1 MINIK
6 LKNFSQNPISKSRRR
21 YKEVQAMRVN
31 FNYEASSTHTAYLVN
46 QREMGKSLLRLSTG
60 MRILEASDDAAGLFI
75 ADQLSIVA
83 TGLQEGNRNIST
95 GISALRIA
103 ENAAGQIF
111 DRLRGIYS
119 RAIRAANDINDPNA
133 RAALQREVANLT
145 DAIQKIGTDTEYN
158 GIKLLDGTF
167 QNKYIHYGARMDQVV
182 NVSIADVRAQ
192 SLGAHIAQ
200 GLGATFTS
208 SSTTT
213 GGTLTNLLNTTSAP
227 PGALGVAGA
236 DNFRL
241 DGGDYV
247 RINGAT
253 VYQNTSTAAADRR
266 LVDAATLAKN
276 INENANLKAIGI
288 EAKAVNISV
297 ANAYTSPITASVSG
311 TPTGTATISL
321 NFYVGDGT
329 KVINIDDFASV
340 SGSSVTT
347 MGLDQLV
354 SQINSQASAR
364 GVPIVAMNDGGRL
377 KLVTTNGETIAIEA
391 KVDASTVTFA
401 ASDSLT
407 VNINYSQLLEGAST
421 TAVSHTVNGSS
432 DTRYSAAVKVGR
444 ITIAANETFN
454 LAYSGVSGTDI
465 GLNFDIASGS
475 SATFSNLYTIDLS
488 TNARAERA
496 LMIVSKALQKVDTIR
511 SQIGATMNNLQSIFD
526 AQKVGYDNTKQ
537 AENVIRNTDYAE
549 EMSNFTTLQIKMQST
564 IAMLAQANALPQ
576 LVLQLLR

>member
-1 MINIK
+1 
-6 LKNFSQNPISKSRRR
+6 
-21 YKEVQAMRVN
+21 MRVN
-31 FNYEASSTHTAYLVN
+31 FNYEASSTHTAYLTN
-46 QREMGKSLLRLSTG
+46 QREMSKSLLRLSTG

-75 ADQLSIVA
+75 ADQLSLVA

-103 ENAAGQIF
+103 ENASGQIF
-111 DRLRGIYS
+111 DRLKGIYS
-119 RAIRAANDINDPNA
+119 RAVRAANDINDPNA
-133 RAALQREVANLT
+133 RAALQREVTNLT

-192 SLGAHIAQ
+192 ILGAHIAQ
-200 GLGATFTS
+200 GLGATYTS
-208 SSTTT
+208 RTATDGVDLTT
-213 GGTLTNLLNTTSAP
+213 LLDT
-227 PGALGVAGA
+227 GALGVAGA
-236 DNFRL
+236 ANFRL

-253 VYQNTSTAAADRR
+253 VYQNTSTLPADRR

-276 INENANLKAIGI
+276 INENSNLKAIGI
-288 EAKAVNISV
+288 EAKAVNTSV
-297 ANAYTSPITASVSG
+297 ANSYTSPVTANSG
-311 TPTGTATISL
+311 STGTATIDL

-329 KVINIDDFASV
+329 KSFTITGFATVNDESV
-340 SGSSVTT
+340 NT
-347 MGLDQLV
+347 MGLDELV
-354 SQINSQASAR
+354 SQINSQTSAR

-391 KVDASTVTFA
+391 SVSGGTGVDI
-401 ASDSLT
+401 
-407 VNINYSQLLEGAST
+407 NIDYSQLLYGAGS
-421 TAVSHTVNGSS
+421 VNHTGPGF
-432 DTRYSAAVKVGR
+432 SAAVKVGR
-444 ITIAANETFN
+444 VTIAANETFN
-454 LAYSGVSGTDI
+454 LAYSGVSASGE
-465 GLNFDIASGS
+465 GLNFEIADGA
-475 SATFSNLYTIDLS
+475 SAIFSNLYYTIDLS
-488 TNARAERA
+488 TNAGEERA

-537 AENVIRNTDYAE
+537 AENVIRNADYAE
-549 EMSNFTTLQIKMQST
+549 EMSNFTSLQIKMQST

>member
-1 MINIK
+1 
-6 LKNFSQNPISKSRRR
+6 
-21 YKEVQAMRVN
+21 MRVN
-31 FNYEASSTHTAYLVN
+31 FNYEASSTHTAYLTN

-103 ENAAGQIF
+103 ENASGQIF
-111 DRLRGIYS
+111 DRLKGIYS

-192 SLGAHIAQ
+192 SLGAYTVQ
-200 GLGATFTS
+200 GLGATYTN
-208 SSTTT
+208 TTPVNT
-213 GGTLTNLLNTTSAP
+213 GGTLANLLNTASGSE
-227 PGALGVAGA
+227 GALGVAGA
-236 DNFRL
+236 ANFRL

-253 VYQNTSTAAADRR
+253 VYQNTSTAAIDRR

-288 EAKAVNISV
+288 EAKAVNTSV
-297 ANAYTSPITASVSG
+297 ANSYTSPITASVTG
-311 TPTGTATISL
+311 TPAGTATISL

-329 KVINIDDFASV
+329 KVINIDNFASV
-340 SGSSVTT
+340 SASGVTT
-347 MGLDQLV
+347 MGLDELV

-391 KVDASTVTFA
+391 KVDASGVTFG
-401 ASDSLT
+401 SGESIT
-407 VNINYSQLLEGAST
+407 VNINYSQLLGGAST
-421 TAVSHTVNGSS
+421 TAVSHNLSGGSGGS
-432 DTRYSAAVKVGR
+432 TRYSAAVKVGSV
-444 ITIAANETFN
+444 TIAANETFN
-454 LAYSGVSGTDI
+454 LAYSGVSDTTATANE
-465 GLNFDIASGS
+465 GLNFDVVSGS

-488 TNARAERA
+488 TNAGAERA

-549 EMSNFTTLQIKMQST
+549 EMSNFTTLQIRMQST

>member
-1 MINIK
+1 
-6 LKNFSQNPISKSRRR
+6 
-21 YKEVQAMRVN
+21 MRVN

-111 DRLRGIYS
+111 DRLKGIYS

-133 RAALQREVANLT
+133 RTALQREVANLT

-167 QNKYIHYGARMDQVV
+167 QNKYIHYGPRMDQVV

-200 GLGATFTS
+200 GLGATYTS
-208 SSTTT
+208 GTATAGGNLTT
-213 GGTLTNLLNTTSAP
+213 LLDT
-227 PGALGVAGA
+227 GALGVAGA
-236 DNFRL
+236 ANFRL
-241 DGGDYV
+241 DYGDYV

-253 VYQNTSTAAADRR
+253 VYQNTSTTDRY
-266 LVDAATLAKN
+266 LVDAATLANN
-276 INENANLKAIGI
+276 INENASLRAIGI
-288 EAKAVNISV
+288 EAKAVNTSV
-297 ANAYTSPITASVSG
+297 ANAYTNPVTL
-311 TPTGTATISL
+311 TATPSTGAATIDL
-321 NFYVGDGT
+321 KFYVGDGT
-329 KVINIDDFASV
+329 KEFTITGFASV
-340 SGSSVTT
+340 NASSVVT
-347 MGLDQLV
+347 MGLDELV
-354 SQINSQASAR
+354 SQINSRASAN

-391 KVDASTVTFA
+391 RVNVTTA
-401 ASDSLT
+401 GSGSIVID
-407 VNINYSQLLEGAST
+407 YRQLLAGEGIATASHNYAAAAT
-421 TAVSHTVNGSS
+421 T
-432 DTRYSAAVKVGR
+432 YSAAVKVGR
-444 ITIAANETFN
+444 ITIAANETFT
-454 LAYSGVSGTDI
+454 LAYNGVSASGE
-465 GLNFDIASGS
+465 GLNFDIADGA
-475 SATFSNLYTIDLS
+475 SAIFSNLYTIDLS
-488 TNARAERA
+488 TNAGAERA
-496 LMIVSKALQKVDTIR
+496 LMIVSKALQKVDTVR
-511 SQIGATMNNLQSIFD
+511 SQIGAVMNNLQSIFD
-526 AQKVGYDNTKQ
+526 SQKVGYDNTKQ

-549 EMSNFTTLQIKMQST
+549 EMSNFTTLQIRMQST

>member
-1 MINIK
+1 MINVK
-6 LKNFSQNPISKSRRR
+6 LKKFSQNPISKNRRP

-31 FNYEASSTHTAYLVN
+31 FNYEAASTHTAYLVN

-75 ADQLSIVA
+75 ADQLSLVA

-103 ENAAGQIF
+103 ENASGQIF
-111 DRLRGIYS
+111 DRLKGIYS
-119 RAIRAANDINDPNA
+119 RAVRAANDINDPNA

-192 SLGAHIAQ
+192 SLGAYIAQ
-200 GLGATFTS
+200 GMGATYV
-208 SSTTT
+208 STTAAAS
-213 GGTLTNLLNTTSAP
+213 GGDLTTLLTA
-227 PGALGVAGA
+227 GALSGA
-236 DNFRL
+236 LNFKL
-241 DGGDYV
+241 DAGDYV
-247 RINGAT
+247 RINGTT
-253 VYQNTSTAAADRR
+253 VYQYSGTPE
-266 LVDAATLAKN
+266 LVDAAKLAKN

-288 EAKAVNISV
+288 EAKAVNTSV
-297 ANAYTSPITASVSG
+297 ANPYTNPVTVSG
-311 TPTGTATISL
+311 TPTTGSATIDL
-321 NFYVGDGT
+321 KFYVGDGT
-329 KVINIDDFASV
+329 KTFTITGFATV
-340 SGSSVTT
+340 NGGSVTT
-347 MGLDQLV
+347 MGLDELV
-354 SQINSQASAR
+354 SQINSKASAN

-391 KVDASTVTFA
+391 
-401 ASDSLT
+401 T
-407 VNINYSQLLEGAST
+407 VNVATAADAGTINIDYSQLLEGVST
-421 TAVSHTVNGSS
+421 TPVSHNYTAAATS
-432 DTRYSAAVKVGR
+432 YSAAVKVGR
-444 ITIAANETFN
+444 VTIAANETFN
-454 LAYSGVSGTDI
+454 LAYSGVSGTGE

-511 SQIGATMNNLQSIFD
+511 SQIGAVMNNLQSIFD

-537 AENVIRNTDYAE
+537 AESVIRNTDYAE
-549 EMSNFTTLQIKMQST
+549 EMSNFTSLQIKMQST

-576 LVLQLLR
+576 MVLQLLR

>member
-1 MINIK
+1 
-6 LKNFSQNPISKSRRR
+6 
-21 YKEVQAMRVN
+21 
-31 FNYEASSTHTAYLVN
+31 
-46 QREMGKSLLRLSTG
+46 MGKSLLRLSTG

-133 RAALQREVANLT
+133 RASLQREVANLI

-182 NVSIADVRAQ
+182 NVSVSDVRAQ

-200 GLGATFTS
+200 GLGATYTN
-208 SSTTT
+208 TTPVEK
-213 GGTLTNLLNTTSAP
+213 GGTLADLLDTTDGEE
-227 PGALGVAGA
+227 GALGVAGA
-236 DNFRL
+236 ANFRL
-241 DGGDYV
+241 DNGDYV
-247 RINGAT
+247 RINGTT
-253 VYQNTSTAAADRR
+253 VYQNTSTTNRY

-288 EAKAVNISV
+288 EAKAVNTSV
-297 ANAYTSPITASVSG
+297 ANAYTNPVSVSG
-311 TPTGTATISL
+311 FSGEDGAATINL
-321 NFYVGDGT
+321 RFYVGDGT
-329 KVINIDDFASV
+329 KVINIDNFATV
-340 SGSSVTT
+340 NTSSVVT
-347 MGLDQLV
+347 MGLDDLV
-354 SQINSQASAR
+354 SAINSQASAG

-391 KVDASTVTFA
+391 
-401 ASDSLT
+401 T
-407 VNINYSQLLEGAST
+407 VNVTTAADAGNIRIDYSQLLQGGLTVEHDYT
-421 TAVSHTVNGSS
+421 TDGLT
-432 DTRYSAAVKVGR
+432 YSAAVKVGR

-454 LAYSGVSGTDI
+454 LAYSGVSGTGT
-465 GLNFDIASGS
+465 GLNFDIADGA
-475 SATFSNLYTIDLS
+475 SAIFSNLYTIDLS
-488 TNARAERA
+488 TNAGAERA

-511 SQIGATMNNLQSIFD
+511 SQIGAVMNNLQSIFD

-537 AENVIRNTDYAE
+537 AESVIRNTDYAE

-564 IAMLAQANALPQ
+564 IAMLAQANTLPQ

>member
-1 MINIK
+1 
-6 LKNFSQNPISKSRRR
+6 
-21 YKEVQAMRVN
+21 MRVN

-75 ADQLSIVA
+75 ADQLSLVA

-103 ENAAGQIF
+103 ENASGQIF
-111 DRLRGIYS
+111 DRLKGIYS

-192 SLGAHIAQ
+192 SLGAYIAQ
-200 GLGATFTS
+200 GLGATYTN
-208 SSTTT
+208 TTPVSN
-213 GGTLTNLLNTTSAP
+213 GGNLNNLLDTTAGNE
-227 PGALGVAGA
+227 GALGVAGA

-241 DGGDYV
+241 DNGDYV
-247 RINGAT
+247 RINGTT
-253 VYQNTSTAAADRR
+253 VYQYDSTTGTG
-266 LVDAATLAKN
+266 LVDAAKLAKN
-276 INENANLKAIGI
+276 INENSNLKAIGI
-288 EAKAVNISV
+288 EAKAVNTSV
-297 ANAYTSPITASVSG
+297 ANAYTNPVTASG
-311 TPTGTATISL
+311 TPGTDTATINL

-329 KVINIDDFASV
+329 KRFTISNFATV
-340 SGSSVTT
+340 DGSSVNT
-347 MGLDQLV
+347 MGLDELV
-354 SQINSQASAR
+354 SKINSEASAK

-391 KVDASTVTFA
+391 AVNVTGGAPTVDI
-401 ASDSLT
+401 D
-407 VNINYSQLLEGAST
+407 YSQLLEGAST
-421 TAVSHTVNGSS
+421 VAGHDATNGF
-432 DTRYSAAVKVGR
+432 SAAVKVGR
-444 ITIAANETFN
+444 VTIAANETFN
-454 LAYSGVSGTDI
+454 LTYNGVSGTGT
-465 GLNFDIASGS
+465 GLNFDIANGA
-475 SATFSNLYTIDLS
+475 SAIFSNLYTIDLS
-488 TNARAERA
+488 TNAGAERA

-549 EMSNFTTLQIKMQST
+549 EMSNFTSLQIKMQST

-576 LVLQLLR
+576 MVLQLLR

>member
-1 MINIK
+1 
-6 LKNFSQNPISKSRRR
+6 
-21 YKEVQAMRVN
+21 MRVN

-60 MRILEASDDAAGLFI
+60 MRILEAADDAAGLFI

-167 QNKYIHYGARMDQVV
+167 QNKYIHYGARMDQVL

-192 SLGAHIAQ
+192 SLGAYTVQAQ
-200 GLGATFTS
+200 GATYTS

-213 GGTLTNLLNTTSAP
+213 GGNLTNLVNTTSTP
-227 PGALGVAGA
+227 PGALGGSGA
-236 DNFRL
+236 ANFRL
-241 DGGDYV
+241 DSGDEV
-247 RINGAT
+247 KINGVT
-253 VYQNTSTAAADRR
+253 VYSLPSSATSSH
-266 LVDAATLAKN
+266 LVDAATLARN
-276 INENANLKAIGI
+276 INNHPDLKAIGI
-288 EAKAVNISV
+288 EAKAINTSV
-297 ANAYTSPITASVSG
+297 AKAYNTSGTGAVVTASASLSSSR
-311 TPTGTATISL
+311 TATIDL
-321 NFYVGDGT
+321 KFYVGDGT
-329 KVINIDDFASV
+329 IDFTVTGFASV
-340 SGSSVTT
+340 SASGTSAPATVIS
-347 MGLDQLV
+347 LDELV
-354 SQINSQASAR
+354 SKINSAAATA
-364 GVPIVAMNDGGRL
+364 GAPITAINDGGRL
-377 KLVTTNGETIAIEA
+377 KLLTNNGETIAIEA
-391 KVDASTVTFA
+391 KVNISSALSGTDT
-401 ASDSLT
+401 LT
-407 VNINYSQLLEGAST
+407 VNIDYSQLLELPAST
-421 TAVSHTVNGSS
+421 TPVAHTFSS
-432 DTRYSAAVKVGR
+432 SSGTVLYSAAVKVGR
-444 ITIAANETFN
+444 VTIAANEAFN
-454 LAYSGVSGTDI
+454 FTYSGVSDNGTSANE
-465 GLNFDIASGS
+465 GLNFDIASGAS
-475 SATFSNLYTIDLS
+475 TPFSNLYTIDLS
-488 TNARAERA
+488 TNAGAERA
-496 LMIVSKALQKVDTIR
+496 LMIVSKALQKVDTVR

-526 AQKVGYDNTKQ
+526 SQKVGYDNTKQ

-549 EMSNFTTLQIKMQST
+549 EMANFTTLQIRMQST

>member
-1 MINIK
+1 MINVK
-6 LKNFSQNPISKSRRR
+6 LKKFSQNPISKNRRP

-31 FNYEASSTHTAYLVN
+31 FNYEAASTHTAYLVN

-75 ADQLSIVA
+75 ADQLSLVA

-103 ENAAGQIF
+103 ENASGQIF
-111 DRLRGIYS
+111 DRLKGIYS

-133 RAALQREVANLT
+133 RAALQREVANLI

-192 SLGAHIAQ
+192 SLGAYIAQ
-200 GLGATFTS
+200 GMGAAYV
-208 SSTTT
+208 STTAAAS
-213 GGTLTNLLNTTSAP
+213 GGDLTTLLTA
-227 PGALGVAGA
+227 GALSGA
-236 DNFRL
+236 LNFKL
-241 DGGDYV
+241 DAGDYV
-247 RINGAT
+247 RINGTT
-253 VYQNTSTAAADRR
+253 VYQYSGTPE
-266 LVDAATLAKN
+266 LVDAAKLAKN

-288 EAKAVNISV
+288 EAKAVNTSV
-297 ANAYTSPITASVSG
+297 ANPYTNPVTVTD
-311 TPTGTATISL
+311 TPTTGSATIDL
-321 NFYVGDGT
+321 KFYVGDGT
-329 KVINIDDFASV
+329 KTFTITGFATV
-340 SGSSVTT
+340 NGGSVTT
-347 MGLDQLV
+347 MGLDELV
-354 SQINSQASAR
+354 SQINSKASAN

-391 KVDASTVTFA
+391 
-401 ASDSLT
+401 T
-407 VNINYSQLLEGAST
+407 VNVVTAADAGTINIDYSQLLEGAST
-421 TAVSHTVNGSS
+421 TPVSHNYTAAATS
-432 DTRYSAAVKVGR
+432 YSAAVKVGR
-444 ITIAANETFN
+444 VTIAANETFN
-454 LAYSGVSGTDI
+454 LAYGGVSGTGE
-465 GLNFDIASGS
+465 GLNFDITTGS

-488 TNARAERA
+488 TNAGAERA

-511 SQIGATMNNLQSIFD
+511 SQIGAVMNNLQSIFD
-526 AQKVGYDNTKQ
+526 AQKVSYDNTKQ

-549 EMSNFTTLQIKMQST
+549 EMSNFTSLQIKMQST

>member
-1 MINIK
+1 MINVK
-6 LKNFSQNPISKSRRR
+6 LKNFSQNPISKNRRP

-75 ADQLSIVA
+75 ADQLSLVA

-111 DRLRGIYS
+111 DRLKGIYS

-133 RAALQREVANLT
+133 RAALQREVANLI

-192 SLGAHIAQ
+192 SLGAYIAQ
-200 GLGATFTS
+200 GMGATYV
-208 SSTTT
+208 STTAVAT
-213 GGTLTNLLNTTSAP
+213 GGERNLLLADD
-227 PGALGVAGA
+227 GALGGA
-236 DNFRL
+236 PNFRL
-241 DGGDYV
+241 DYGDYV
-247 RINGAT
+247 RINGTT
-253 VYQNTSTAAADRR
+253 VYENTSTTDRY
-266 LVDAATLAKN
+266 LIDAATLAKN

-288 EAKAVNISV
+288 EAKAVNTSV
-297 ANAYTSPITASVSG
+297 ANPYTSPVTATG
-311 TPTGTATISL
+311 TPGTDTATIDL
-321 NFYVGDGT
+321 TFYVGDGT
-329 KVINIDDFASV
+329 KYFTITGFASV
-340 SGSSVTT
+340 DGSSVTT
-347 MGLDQLV
+347 MGLDELV
-354 SQINSQASAR
+354 SQINSKASAN

-391 KVDASTVTFA
+391 KVHVTGGTP
-401 ASDSLT
+401 SVTID
-407 VNINYSQLLEGAST
+407 YGQLLEGT
-421 TAVSHTVNGSS
+421 GSVTHS
-432 DTRYSAAVKVGR
+432 GGTDSYSAAVKVGR

-454 LAYSGVSGTDI
+454 LAYGGVSGTGE
-465 GLNFDIASGS
+465 GLNFDITTGS

-488 TNARAERA
+488 TNAGAERA

-511 SQIGATMNNLQSIFD
+511 SQIGAVMNNLQSIFD
-526 AQKVGYDNTKQ
+526 AQKVAYDNTKQ

-549 EMSNFTTLQIKMQST
+549 EMSNFTSLQIKMQST

>member
-1 MINIK
+1 M
-6 LKNFSQNPISKSRRR
+6 
-21 YKEVQAMRVN
+21 EVQAMRVN

-60 MRILEASDDAAGLFI
+60 MRILEAADDAAGLFI

-103 ENAAGQIF
+103 ENASGQIF
-111 DRLRGIYS
+111 DRLKGIYS

-167 QNKYIHYGARMDQVV
+167 RNKYIHYGARMDQVV

-200 GLGATFTS
+200 GLGATYTN
-208 SSTTT
+208 TAPVTK
-213 GGTLTNLLNTTSAP
+213 GGDLTRLLDTEDGDE
-227 PGALGVAGA
+227 GALGVAGA
-236 DNFRL
+236 ANFRL
-241 DGGDYV
+241 DYGDYV

-253 VYQNTSTAAADRR
+253 VYQNTSTTDRY

-288 EAKAVNISV
+288 EAKAVNTSV
-297 ANAYTSPITASVSG
+297 ANAYTNPVTVTGFSG
-311 TPTGTATISL
+311 TTGEATIDL
-321 NFYVGDGT
+321 KFYVGDGT
-329 KVINIDDFASV
+329 KDFTITGFASV
-340 SGSSVTT
+340 NTSSVVT
-347 MGLDQLV
+347 MGLDELV

-391 KVDASTVTFA
+391 KVNVTTA
-401 ASDSLT
+401 AT
-407 VNINYSQLLEGAST
+407 AGTINIDYSQLLEGGSVVDHDYTDDT
-421 TAVSHTVNGSS
+421 TT
-432 DTRYSAAVKVGR
+432 YSAAVKVGR

-454 LAYSGVSGTDI
+454 LAYSGVSANSE
-465 GLNFDIASGS
+465 GLNFDIDDGAS
-475 SATFSNLYTIDLS
+475 AIFSNLYTIDLS
-488 TNARAERA
+488 TNAGAERA

>member
-1 MINIK
+1 
-6 LKNFSQNPISKSRRR
+6 
-21 YKEVQAMRVN
+21 MRVN

-167 QNKYIHYGARMDQVV
+167 QNKYIHYGPRMDQVV

-192 SLGAHIAQ
+192 SLGAYTVQ
-200 GLGATFTS
+200 GQGATYTS

-213 GGTLTNLLNTTSAP
+213 GGNLTNLLDTTSTP

-236 DNFRL
+236 ANFRL

-253 VYQNTSTAAADRR
+253 VYQNTSAAAADRR
-266 LVDAATLAKN
+266 LVDAATLANN

-288 EAKAVNISV
+288 EAKAVNTSV
-297 ANAYTSPITASVSG
+297 ANAYTNPVTVTGFSG
-311 TPTGTATISL
+311 TTGAATIDL
-321 NFYVGDGT
+321 KFYVGDGT
-329 KVINIDDFASV
+329 KDFTITGFASV
-340 SGSSVTT
+340 NTSSVVT
-347 MGLDQLV
+347 MGLDELV

-391 KVDASTVTFA
+391 KVNVTTA
-401 ASDSLT
+401 AT
-407 VNINYSQLLEGAST
+407 AGNINVDYSQLLEGAST
-421 TAVSHTVNGSS
+421 TPVPHSYTSAGTI
-432 DTRYSAAVKVGR
+432 YSAAVKVGR

-454 LAYSGVSGTDI
+454 LAYNGVSGTGT
-465 GLNFDIASGS
+465 GLNFEIADGA
-475 SATFSNLYTIDLS
+475 SAIFSNLYTIDLS

-549 EMSNFTTLQIKMQST
+549 EMSNFTTLQIRMQST
-564 IAMLAQANALPQ
+564 IAMLAQANAIPQ

>member
-1 MINIK
+1 
-6 LKNFSQNPISKSRRR
+6 
-21 YKEVQAMRVN
+21 MRVN

-103 ENAAGQIF
+103 ENASGQIF

-200 GLGATFTS
+200 GLGATYTS
-208 SSTTT
+208 GTAVADGGYLTT
-213 GGTLTNLLNTTSAP
+213 LLDA
-227 PGALGVAGA
+227 GALGDTASA
-236 DNFRL
+236 NFRL
-241 DGGDYV
+241 DYGDYV

-253 VYQNTSTAAADRR
+253 VYQNTSTTDRY

-288 EAKAVNISV
+288 EAKALNTSV
-297 ANAYTSPITASVSG
+297 ANAYTNPVTATSG
-311 TPTGTATISL
+311 STGTATIDL
-321 NFYVGDGT
+321 KFYVGDGT
-329 KVINIDDFASV
+329 KDFTITGFATVNDESV
-340 SGSSVTT
+340 NT
-347 MGLDQLV
+347 MGLDELV
-354 SQINSQASAR
+354 SQINSQASAK

-391 KVDASTVTFA
+391 SVSGGAGVDI
-401 ASDSLT
+401 
-407 VNINYSQLLEGAST
+407 NIDYSQLLEGAST
-421 TAVSHTVNGSS
+421 VAGYNATNGF
-432 DTRYSAAVKVGR
+432 SAAVKVGR
-444 ITIAANETFN
+444 LTIAANETFN
-454 LAYSGVSGTDI
+454 LAYSGVSGSGE
-465 GLNFDIASGS
+465 GLNFEIADGA
-475 SATFSNLYTIDLS
+475 SAIFSNLYTIDLS
-488 TNARAERA
+488 TNAGAERA

-511 SQIGATMNNLQSIFD
+511 SQIGAVMNNLQSIFD
-526 AQKVGYDNTKQ
+526 SQKVAYDNTKQ